1 MRHKQRMEEEQLEK
15 LLRQMPKVKDDRDPK
30 QIYREVH
37 VGLHKKPRSFNV
49 MPALALAAAVLIF
62 AIISPLFLQNM
73 SGSNSS
79 MDHATQNSSEGAGIM
94 ESAERDD
101 SADFAKEES
110 VGIQSV
116 DEDAQRS
123 MDESEIALDGAK
135 ESDNNYF
142 TALSAEQPT
151 FVVTNEKA
159 KEMMVVTIG
168 VTATEPQSNIGPF
181 TFPVS
186 VEVPLAEGGSY
197 EENLESIKNE
207 LDYSAMGVEEPLLNR
222 GAVVTIAQDGDG
234 NEMPSVEMKNLFYNL
249 SSTQEF
255 QFNNEIAETFRY
267 KYLQYQFTRDGK
279 NKNVEYGNSSQTG
292 PVETVKMSK
301 KGYHKFINRQGNA
314 FLVPTQVVFKDIN
327 QALDSMREGADIF
340 EEQSGVDPSI
350 PMSITIESVQAKG
363 DTAIVVLSD
372 KSVMENTIENI
383 FALESILMTAK
394 EFGFTQVIFKTTQEG
409 IIGKVPLN
417 EPVNVP
423 YSPNPIT
430 LPQ

>member
-1 MRHKQRMEEEQLEK
+1 
-15 LLRQMPKVKDDRDPK
+15 
-30 QIYREVH
+30 
-37 VGLHKKPRSFNV
+37 
-49 MPALALAAAVLIF
+49 
-62 AIISPLFLQNM
+62 
-73 SGSNSS
+73 
-79 MDHATQNSSEGAGIM
+79 
-94 ESAERDD
+94 
-101 SADFAKEES
+101 
-110 VGIQSV
+110 
-116 DEDAQRS
+116 
-123 MDESEIALDGAK
+123 
-135 ESDNNYF
+135 
-142 TALSAEQPT
+142 
-151 FVVTNEKA
+151 
-159 KEMMVVTIG
+159 
-168 VTATEPQSNIGPF
+168 
-181 TFPVS
+181 
-186 VEVPLAEGGSY
+186 
-197 EENLESIKNE
+197 
-207 LDYSAMGVEEPLLNR
+207 MGVEEPLLNR

-234 NEMPSVEMKNLFYNL
+234 NEMPSVEMKNLYYDL
-249 SSTQEF
+249 SSTQGF

-314 FLVPTQVVFKDIN
+314 FLVPTQVDFKDIN

-350 PMSITIESVQAKG
+350 PMSITIESVQVKG

>member
-15 LLRQMPKVKDDRDPK
+15 LLRQMPKMKDDRDPK
-30 QIYREVH
+30 QIYREVYD
-37 VGLHKKPRSFNV
+37 GLNKKPRSFNV
-49 MPALALAAAVLIF
+49 IPALALAAAVLIF
-62 AIISPLFLQNM
+62 AIISPLFLQNL

-79 MDHATQNSSEGAGIM
+79 MDQAARNSDGAGIM
-94 ESAERDD
+94 ESSERDD
-101 SADFAKEES
+101 SADSAKEES

-123 MDESEIALDGAK
+123 LEESEIALDGAK
-135 ESDNNYF
+135 ESDNNDF
-142 TALSAEQPT
+142 TALSADQPT

-207 LDYSAMGVEEPLLNR
+207 LDYIAMGVEEPLLNR

-234 NEMPSVEMKNLFYNL
+234 NEMPSVEMKNLYYDL
-249 SSTQEF
+249 SSSQDF

-350 PMSITIESVQAKG
+350 PMSITIESVQVK
-363 DTAIVVLSD
+363 DDSAIVVLSD

-409 IIGKVPLN
+409 LVGNVPLN

-430 LPQ
+430 MPQ

>member
-1 MRHKQRMEEEQLEK
+1 
-15 LLRQMPKVKDDRDPK
+15 
-30 QIYREVH
+30 
-37 VGLHKKPRSFNV
+37 
-49 MPALALAAAVLIF
+49 
-62 AIISPLFLQNM
+62 
-73 SGSNSS
+73 
-79 MDHATQNSSEGAGIM
+79 
-94 ESAERDD
+94 
-101 SADFAKEES
+101 
-110 VGIQSV
+110 
-116 DEDAQRS
+116 
-123 MDESEIALDGAK
+123 
-135 ESDNNYF
+135 
-142 TALSAEQPT
+142 
-151 FVVTNEKA
+151 
-159 KEMMVVTIG
+159 
-168 VTATEPQSNIGPF
+168 
-181 TFPVS
+181 
-186 VEVPLAEGGSY
+186 
-197 EENLESIKNE
+197 
-207 LDYSAMGVEEPLLNR
+207 MGVEEPLLNR

-234 NEMPSVEMKNLFYNL
+234 NEMPSVEMKNLYYDL
-249 SSTQEF
+249 SSTQGF

-314 FLVPTQVVFKDIN
+314 FLVPTQVDFKDIN

-350 PMSITIESVQAKG
+350 PMSITIESVQVKG

-409 IIGKVPLN
+409 LVGNVPLN